1 MHRTFWIL
9 AIGWVIFFS
18 SCSDEI
24 NVIPDNQPSSDFNI
38 SDLKIENYVNRLYID
53 LIGREPTDIE
63 MAVSVDTLKSGDLS
77 RDKRELIIHRLIND
91 TTFSPNEGS
100 YREAYFLNLYNLAKI
115 RCLENYPDARI
126 RQDRRNTQRIVSR
139 DSMIQRWERYYKG
152 KEMVRRYDRML
163 RSLDDFNTQRISYR
177 ELMAVIIDNPV
188 YDLINMNT
196 FNFVRATFDELLW
209 RLPTNAEYDASF
221 TMIEHQEEAFLFGKR
236 GSEKDHY
243 IEILVD
249 SWGMYEGMIIWAFQV
264 YLKRPPSPDE
274 LQHILQE
281 YYRTDNI
288 ATVLTQIL
296 TTDEYANFE

>member
-1 MHRTFWIL
+1 MQRFCLLL
-9 AIGWVIFFS
+9 AIGWVIFFT

-77 RDKRELIIHRLIND
+77 RDKREFIIQRLIND

-126 RQDRRNTQRIVSR
+126 QQDRNIAQGSVSK
-139 DSMIQRWERYYKG
+139 DSLIGRWERYFRG
-152 KEMVRRYDRML
+152 KERVRRYDRL
-163 RSLDDFNTQRISYR
+163 LGALGDFNAERISYR
-177 ELMAVIIDNPV
+177 ELMAVMIDNPV
-188 YDLINMNT
+188 YDVINMNT
-196 FNFVRATFDELLW
+196 FNFVRASFDELLW

-243 IEILVD
+243 VEILVD

-264 YLKRPPSPDE
+264 YLKRPPAPDE

-281 YYRTDNI
+281 YYLSDNI